1 MTVDLSSKAP
11 LTRAFGVLCT
21 LLSLLAPAAAAQ
33 TLQHKIGQM
42 LMLGLPNGG
51 AAKDTLIEDVADR
64 NVGGVLMFAYNIS
77 SPEQIRALNAELQS
91 YRQDPLLIAVDQE
104 GGVVARLNER
114 NGYRK
119 THTAATLGET
129 FRSEDST
136 RAQARTMAA
145 WLRDAGFNVNLAPVV
160 DVKVDPLSPAIARL
174 GRSFSSN
181 EQTVVDHA
189 SWFIDE
195 FSQQKIATAVKH
207 FPGHGSAREDSH
219 DGFTNISNTWQAR
232 ELHPF
237 RELIRNG
244 YSGMIMTG
252 HLFKRDW
259 DAQYPV
265 SLSRHAITDVLRGE
279 LGFDGV
285 VISDELFMGAIQDN
299 YGFDEAVVRAINAGT
314 DILLFNTNLYN
325 KRSLSRYVI
334 DLVSR
339 KVGSGEIDASLI
351 DAAYGRIQKMKADQ
365 IATHSD
371 VLAGAGSVSELK
383 IRNFPNPFHSGTTLE
398 VDLPAAQRLR
408 VELYNAMGQHI
419 RTLADSAFPSGAHQ
433 FEFDAAQLPSGFY
446 FVRVVGDH
454 VQATHKMVLLR

>member
-1 MTVDLSSKAP
+1 MCA
-11 LTRAFGVLCT
+11 
-21 LLSLLAPAAAAQ
+21 LLSLLAPGAAAQ
-33 TLQHKIGQM
+33 SLQHKIGQM
-42 LMLGLPNGG
+42 LMVGLPNAG
-51 AAKDTLIEDVADR
+51 AAKDTLVRDIVDR
-64 NVGGVLMFAYNIS
+64 NVGGVLMFAYNIP
-77 SPEQIRALNAELQS
+77 SPGQIRDLNAELQS
-91 YRQDPLLIAVDQE
+91 YRQNDPLLIAVDQE

-136 RAQARTMAA
+136 RAQARTMAG

-174 GRSFSSN
+174 NRSYSSD

-189 SWFIDE
+189 GWVIDE
-195 FSQQKIATAVKH
+195 FSRERIATAVKH

-219 DGFTNISNTWQAR
+219 DGFTDISATWQAR

-237 RELIRNG
+237 RELIRTG

-259 DAQYPV
+259 DTRYPV
-265 SLSRHAITDVLRGE
+265 SLSRHAITDILRGE

-299 YGFDEAVVRAINAGT
+299 YGFDEAVVQAINAGT

-339 KVGSGEIDASLI
+339 KVASGDIEAARI
-351 DAAYGRIQKMKADQ
+351 DAAYARIQRLKRDR
-365 IATHSD
+365 IATHADGGDGPANASA
-371 VLAGAGSVSELK
+371 VEV
-383 IRNFPNPFHSGTTLE
+383 RNLPNPFHTRTTLE
-398 VDLPAAQRLR
+398 VTLPVGQRLR
-408 VELYNAMGQHI
+408 VEVYNAMGQHL
-419 RTLADSAFPSGAHQ
+419 RTLADAAFPSGTHRFA
-433 FEFDAAQLPSGFY
+433 FDAVELPSGFY
-446 FVRVVGDH
+446 FVRVIGEH
-454 VQATHKMVLLR
+454 AQATHTMVLLK